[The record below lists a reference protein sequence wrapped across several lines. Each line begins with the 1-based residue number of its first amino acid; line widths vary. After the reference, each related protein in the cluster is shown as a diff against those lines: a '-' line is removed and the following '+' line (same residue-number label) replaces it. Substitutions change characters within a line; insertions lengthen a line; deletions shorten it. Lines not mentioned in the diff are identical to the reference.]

1 MEFSAGAWWLV
12 ATLAGIAVTVISYFL
27 RRTISKTDEL
37 DRDVNLIKQ
46 TYVTKEELSMV
57 KTEIRGDVQQLSRE
71 IKELKDTALTRA
83 DFYRSQSAVDA
94 KIDRIYD
101 LMMQDAR
108 ERRADN
114 DKSR

>member
-12 ATLAGIAVTVISYFL
+12 ATLAGVAVTVISYFL
-27 RRTISKTDEL
+27 RRTIAKVDDI
-37 DRDVNLIKQ
+37 DRDVNLIKR
-46 TYVTKEELSMV
+46 TYVTDEELAMV
-57 KTEIRGDVQQLSRE
+57 KTEVRDDIRQLSKE
-71 IKELKDTALTRA
+71 IKELKDNALTRA

-108 ERRADN
+108 GRSGN
-114 DKSR
+114 G